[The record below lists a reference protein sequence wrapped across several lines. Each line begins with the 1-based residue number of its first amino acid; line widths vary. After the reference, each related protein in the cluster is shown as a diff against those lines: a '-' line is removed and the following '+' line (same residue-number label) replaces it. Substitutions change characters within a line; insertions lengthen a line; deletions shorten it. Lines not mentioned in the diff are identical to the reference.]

1 MKPSKTSLIAPGA
14 SDAGKDRP
22 QSGALSA
29 HSRGSQMKPNAE
41 DLKRE
46 REEALSNYSKKKKSD
61 PPSYREGYE
70 TEIRRLE
77 HKSFKKDLY
86 EIMEEIMYGAT
97 IEKLTGKYHQ
107 PKWYNEDEVDKNVPI

>member
-1 MKPSKTSLIAPGA
+1 MIAPGA
-14 SDAGKDRP
+14 EQAKDRP

-29 HSRGSQMKPNAE
+29 HSKGSQMKGMTAE

-46 REEALSNYSKKKKSD
+46 REEAVSNMSKKRKSQD
-61 PPSYREGYE
+61 LPTYREGYQ
-70 TEIRRLE
+70 TEIKRLE
-77 HKSFKKDLY
+77 HKSFKSNLY

-107 PKWYNEDEVDKNVPI
+107 PKWYNEDEVDKNVPM